1 MQDLRELPGIGP
13 ARVGRVAVIS
23 VHTCPLD
30 QPGMGD
36 SGGMNVYIRSVSR
49 RLAEAG
55 VAVDVFSRAAGRG
68 EPVAEM
74 APGVRVVHLD
84 AGPEEPVPKEEL
96 PQYLCAFLQS
106 LLRFQTAE
114 AERAGTSEPVY
125 DLIHS
130 HYWLSGWIGRMA
142 RERWDVPLIHSFH
155 TLGRVKNR
163 SLADGEAPEPPH
175 RIAGEER
182 VIQEADAILAPTV
195 GEAAELVSLYGAAP
209 ERVRVV
215 APGVE
220 TELFAPGDR
229 EAAKAALGLAGRPVV
244 LFVGR
249 LQPLKSPDLAVRA
262 LASLVR
268 ARPDLAD
275 TTLVVVGGPSGR
287 SGLTAE
293 RLHELAAMVGVGDS
307 VLVVPPMPQA
317 DLVGLY
323 RAADVVLVPSRT
335 ESFGLVAL
343 EAESC
348 GTPVVASDVGGLRI
362 AVRDGVTGLL
372 VPPDG
377 PEGYAR
383 GLERLLV
390 DPSLRQAMG
399 AAGVRYARRYD
410 WRQAAAGLIGVY
422 EDLVGERAAASSA

>member
-1 MQDLRELPGIGP
+1 VQDVRELPGIGP
-13 ARVGRVAVIS
+13 ARVERVAVVS

-68 EPVAEM
+68 EPITEM

-106 LLRFQTAE
+106 LLRFETAE
-114 AERAGTSEPVY
+114 AERAGTAGPVY

-163 SLADGEAPEPPH
+163 TLASGDAPEPPN

-182 VIQEADAILAPTV
+182 VIQDADCILAPTV
-195 GEAAELVSLYGAAP
+195 GEAADLVTLYGAAA
-209 ERVRVV
+209 ERVSVV

-229 EAAKAALGLAGRPVV
+229 RAAKAALGLSGRPVV

-262 LASLVR
+262 LAALVR
-268 ARPDLAD
+268 RRPELAS
-275 TTLVVVGGPSGR
+275 TVLIVAGGPSGR

-293 RLHELAAMVGVGDS
+293 RLHELAAEAGVGDS
-307 VLVVPPMPQA
+307 LIVLPPVPQA

-348 GTPVVASDVGGLRI
+348 GTPVVASDVGGLRT

-377 PEGYAR
+377 PDGYAL
-383 GLERLLV
+383 GLERLLTNE
-390 DPSLRQAMG
+390 PLRQAMG
-399 AAGVRYARRYD
+399 AAGARYARRFD
-410 WRQAAAGLIGVY
+410 WRQAAAGLIAVY
-422 EDLVGERAAASSA
+422 EDLVEDRAAASSA